1 MSTKRVTGQGTFADD
16 HRPAGLLHLAVVRS
30 PHPHA
35 RIVSIDAS
43 AARALPG
50 VVLVMGPEDASPE
63 ILGRYA
69 GFVGDRVAIVAAE
82 DPELALR
89 AAEAVRVEYEP
100 LPALP
105 TAEEALLPGAPTV
118 RGENTNVVA
127 EVRVEAGAA
136 DSAFAGADRFF
147 ESTYRV
153 ARAPLGPLEPHV
165 ALTWLDE
172 DQRLL
177 VRSST
182 EAPHRVRGR
191 LAERLRIPAARIR
204 VETPMVGGGFGAK
217 SDLLGEDLCG
227 LVTLRTG
234 RPARLALSRAEEL
247 ALAPA
252 LPAEV
257 VRLRSAVRE
266 GALVALQI
274 ELVVDAG
281 AGAYSEERLR
291 GAAADALAS
300 YRLTDF
306 RFHARAVSTHNPP
319 AATTTGRG
327 VFFALES
334 HLDEIAAA
342 LGTDPLELRLRHLRR
357 GTGPAASDA
366 GASALEAVLVAG
378 AREIAWSRR
387 WKAAAVHGTKRRG
400 LGLAVARR
408 GGAGG
413 PRATAELQLGE
424 DGSFS
429 LRVGAS
435 ARAMGAESVLARI
448 AAGELGAGPDDVVLA
463 GGDTDFSPP
472 EGEAGAPALAIMAA
486 AVEDAARQLRAA
498 MIGVGAGLLGVA
510 AEGLTVR
517 QGTITAPG
525 GRSLRFAE
533 VGAESLRSGPP
544 LLAAASREPGEL
556 PPAAGAF
563 FAEVEAEGETGQVR
577 VLRIVAALG
586 CGPVSEPELVEARIQ
601 GEALRAL
608 GHALAGSLPDPC
620 PTALDAPEVVTLF
633 VPAEGRATPFG
644 ATHTDEL
651 ATRALAAAVANA
663 VAQAGP
669 RVRELPLTPVVLL
682 DRQEAAAP
690 S

>member
-1 MSTKRVTGQGTFADD
+1 MSTKRVTGQGRFADD
-16 HRPAGLLHLAVVRS
+16 HRPTGVLHLAVVRS

-35 RIVSIDAS
+35 LIVALDAS

-50 VVLVMGPEDASPE
+50 VVLVLGPEDAPAE
-63 ILGRYA
+63 ILRRRV
-69 GFVGDRVAIVAAE
+69 GFLGDRVAIVAAE

-89 AAEAVRVEYEP
+89 AAEAVRVEYQL
-100 LPALP
+100 LPAVL
-105 TAEEALLPGAPTV
+105 TAEEALLPGAPSV
-118 RGENTNVVA
+118 RGEKTNLVA
-127 EVRVEAGAA
+127 EARLEAGAA
-136 DSAFAGADRFF
+136 DSAFAGADRSF
-147 ESTYRV
+147 EGTYRV
-153 ARAPLGPLEPHV
+153 ARSPLGPLEPHV

-177 VRSST
+177 VRTST

-234 RPARLALSRAEEL
+234 RPARLALSRTEEL

-252 LPAEV
+252 LPAET
-257 VRLRSAVRE
+257 VRLRSAVRA
-266 GALVALQI
+266 GALVALHLD
-274 ELVVDAG
+274 LVVDAG
-281 AGAYSEERLR
+281 AAAFSEERLR
-291 GAAADALAS
+291 GAAEDALAS
-300 YRLTDF
+300 YRLPDF
-306 RFHARAVSTHNPP
+306 RFQARAVSTHNPP
-319 AATTTGRG
+319 VALAAGRS

-342 LGTDPLELRLRHLRR
+342 LGTDPLEVRLRHLRR
-357 GTGPAASDA
+357 GSDSGGSGA
-366 GASALEAVLVAG
+366 GASTLEAVLAAG

-387 WKAAAVHGTKRRG
+387 WKATAIQGTKRRG

-413 PRATAELQLGE
+413 PRATAQLQLGE

-429 LRVGAS
+429 LRVGPS
-435 ARAMGAESVLARI
+435 ARAAGAETVLARI
-448 AAGELGAGPDDVVLA
+448 AASGLGAAPHDVVLA

-472 EGEAGAPALAIMAA
+472 EVEAGAPALATTAA
-486 AVEDAARQLRAA
+486 AVEDAAQQLRAA
-498 MIGVGAGLLGVA
+498 MIQMGARLLGTP
-510 AEGLTVR
+510 AEGLAAR
-517 QGTITAPG
+517 EGAITAPAG
-525 GRSLRFAE
+525 ASIRFAE

-544 LLAAASREPGEL
+544 LVSTASREAAEL
-556 PPAAGAF
+556 PPAAAAF
-563 FAEVEAEGETGQVR
+563 FVEVEADGETGQVR
-577 VLRIVAALG
+577 VVRVVAAVG
-586 CGPVSEPELVEARIQ
+586 CGPVSEPELVEARVQ

-608 GHALAGSLPDPC
+608 GHALGGSLPDPC
-620 PTALDAPEVVTLF
+620 PTALDEPEVVTLF
-633 VPAEGRATPFG
+633 VPAEGRSTPFG
-644 ATHTDEL
+644 ATLTGEL
-651 ATRALAAAVANA
+651 ATRAVAAAVANA
-663 VAQAGP
+663 VAQVGP

-682 DRQEAAAP
+682 ARQEAAPP